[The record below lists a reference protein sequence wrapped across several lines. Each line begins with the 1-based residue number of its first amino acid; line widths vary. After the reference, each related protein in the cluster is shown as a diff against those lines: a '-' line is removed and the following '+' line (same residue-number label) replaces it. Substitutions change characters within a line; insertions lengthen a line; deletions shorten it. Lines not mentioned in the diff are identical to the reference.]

1 MTAITEHYERLL
13 APVYTWMVGGPE
25 EAFRIADA
33 ELAALA
39 LPSAPGAEVVD
50 LGAGFGA
57 HAIPLACRGARVT
70 AIDGSRLLLDTLE
83 ELRGD
88 LPIRTVHGDLLA
100 FRPHLETPPS
110 VVLCMGDT
118 LTHLPS
124 RSAVEELVE
133 EVTAALIPGGTFVV
147 AFRDYGVPLA
157 GEARFI
163 PVRSDERR
171 ILTCFLEYDTATVR
185 AHDILHERVGEA
197 GEWEMRV
204 SAYTKLRLAP
214 DDVTSMLEQ
223 RAFEVRRGT
232 GARGM
237 VRLVATKRAAP

>member
-1 MTAITEHYERLL
+1 MAAVTEHYERLL
-13 APVYTWMVGGPE
+13 APVYTWMVRGPE
-25 EAFRIADA
+25 EAFRAAEA
-33 ELAALA
+33 ELALLG
-39 LPSAPGAEVVD
+39 LPSVPGAEVVD

-57 HAIPLACRGARVT
+57 HAVPLACRGARVT
-70 AIDGSRLLLDTLE
+70 AIDGSRRLLDTLE

-88 LPIRTVHGDLLA
+88 LPIRAVQADLLD
-100 FRPHLETPPS
+100 FRAHIEVPPS
-110 VVLCMGDT
+110 AVLCMGDT

-124 RSAVEELVE
+124 RSSVQELVDA
-133 EVTAALIPGGTFVV
+133 VAAALAPGGTFVV
-147 AFRDYGVPLA
+147 SFRDYVVPLV

-185 AHDILHERVGEA
+185 VHDILHERA
-197 GEWEMRV
+197 TATAPWEMRV
-204 SAYTKLRLAP
+204 SAYTKLRLPP

-223 RAFEVRRGT
+223 RGFEVRRET